1 MSLGSPRGADTIMAE
16 YGAPAAD
23 LRSIATTAAVSAAT
37 THRTQLQQIYGRVD
51 TYNDFMQE
59 QINED
64 VKKKNANK
72 FFKMGNASIE
82 FKTA

>member
-23 LRSIATTAAVSAAT
+23 IRSIATTAAMSAAT
-37 THRTQLQQIYGRVD
+37 TKTDYPNQLKEIYGRVD

-59 QINED
+59 
-64 VKKKNANK
+64 
-72 FFKMGNASIE
+72 
-82 FKTA
+82 